1 MRQVLILEKE
11 DRERLKRG
19 ETISVMFGG
28 QECGLASDEA
38 PKRTKAKAPDS
49 MEVISDNGKRP
60 WIHKSGELSIA
71 EKTYQYLKAHGPH
84 SSRDVAVGLDAAKSA
99 VQSALLRGRGLRV
112 KRKGTGYRTLWRA
125 I

>member
-11 DRERLKRG
+11 DRDRLKRG

-28 QECGLASDEA
+28 QECGLASDET
-38 PKRTKAKAPDS
+38 PKTTKTKAPDA

-60 WIHKSGELSIA
+60 WNRKSGETTIT
-71 EKTYQYLKAHGPH
+71 EQVFKFLKVHGPL
-84 SSRDVAVGLDAAKSA
+84 SSRDVAVGLGVAKSA
-99 VQSALLRGRGLRV
+99 VQSALLRARDLRV
-112 KRKGTGYRTLWRA
+112 KRKGRGHKTLWRT